1 MKLKN
6 CCYDKAKLFHKL
18 SCMAWFIEKHAV
30 ADAKAENDA
39 EFQELLKK
47 LQQDIVPYVKE
58 LHAMLCKEKVS

>member
-1 MKLKN
+1 
-6 CCYDKAKLFHKL
+6 
-18 SCMAWFIEKHAV
+18 MAWFIEKHAV